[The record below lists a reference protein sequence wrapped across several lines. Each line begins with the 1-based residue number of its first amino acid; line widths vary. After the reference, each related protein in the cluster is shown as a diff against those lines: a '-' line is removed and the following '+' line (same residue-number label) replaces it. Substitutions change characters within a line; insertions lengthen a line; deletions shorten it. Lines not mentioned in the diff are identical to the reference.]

1 MMSKIKQLTAR
12 IESGEAT
19 EVSSSERIMILEEN
33 LRLKSEDL
41 NASRK
46 DNENIRLQTEEKVLY
61 IQLQLNNMRSKDEQN
76 NLELIAL
83 KKELEEKSATINS
96 VAISETQ
103 NKDIIEKLQNKI
115 FEYDDEIISYRTK
128 ISENEKNLNASK
140 LLKDEKESLLLAMRK
155 DLKTVLDGK
164 EVALK
169 KVHEMEEYKLKLD
182 HVNIKLTG
190 DFELCLS

>member
-1 MMSKIKQLTAR
+1 MMSKIKQLTTR

-76 NLELIAL
+76 SSEIIAL
-83 KKELEEKSATINS
+83 KKELEEKTATINS
-96 VAISETQ
+96 AAISEIQ

-190 DFELCLS
+190 DFITML

>member
-1 MMSKIKQLTAR
+1 MMSKIKQLTTR

-33 LRLKSEDL
+33 LRLKNEDL

-76 NLELIAL
+76 NLDLIAL
-83 KKELEEKSATINS
+83 KKELEEKTATINS
-96 VAISETQ
+96 IAISETQ

-190 DFELCLS
+190 DLITML

>member
-1 MMSKIKQLTAR
+1 MMSKIKQLTTR

-76 NLELIAL
+76 NSELIAL
-83 KKELEEKSATINS
+83 KKEIEEKTATINS

-103 NKDIIEKLQNKI
+103 NKDIIEKYKI
-115 FEYDDEIISYRTK
+115 KYSNMTMK
-128 ISENEKNLNASK
+128 
-140 LLKDEKESLLLAMRK
+140 
-155 DLKTVLDGK
+155 
-164 EVALK
+164 
-169 KVHEMEEYKLKLD
+169 
-182 HVNIKLTG
+182 
-190 DFELCLS
+190 